1 MLQNN
6 VEMDL
11 KMRLIESGQ
20 TQTEVAEKLG
30 VSLSYVN
37 RITKGREQ
45 IVNKTFV
52 KMMDELGYDVEIT
65 YKKRQPT
72 EAAENRCLSTCT
84 DKRENHTIKFG

>member
-30 VSLSYVN
+30 
-37 RITKGREQ
+37 
-45 IVNKTFV
+45 
-52 KMMDELGYDVEIT
+52 YDVEIT
-65 YKKRQPT
+65 YKKK
-72 EAAENRCLSTCT
+72 AA
-84 DKRENHTIKFG
+84 D

>member
-20 TQTEVAEKLG
+20 TQTEIAEKLG

-52 KMMDELGYDVEIT
+52 RMMDELGYDVELT
-65 YKKRQPT
+65 YKK
-72 EAAENRCLSTCT
+72 
-84 DKRENHTIKFG
+84 K

>member
-37 RITKGREQ
+37 CITKGREQ

-65 YKKRQPT
+65 YKKK
-72 EAAENRCLSTCT
+72 EE
-84 DKRENHTIKFG
+84 

>member
-11 KMRLIESGQ
+11 KMRLIESGL
-20 TQTEVAEKLG
+20 TQTEVSDKLG

-45 IVNKTFV
+45 IVNKTFIR
-52 KMMDELGYDVEIT
+52 MLDELGYDVELT
-65 YKKRQPT
+65 YIKKVVS
-72 EAAENRCLSTCT
+72 A
-84 DKRENHTIKFG
+84 D

>member
-45 IVNKTFV
+45 IVNKIFV
-52 KMMDELGYDVEIT
+52 KMMDEL
-65 YKKRQPT
+65 
-72 EAAENRCLSTCT
+72 AMAEFKGRNMWR
-84 DKRENHTIKFG
+84 

>member
-20 TQTEVAEKLG
+20 TQTEVADKLG

-52 KMMDELGYDVEIT
+52 KMLDELGYDVELT
-65 YKKRQPT
+65 YKK
-72 EAAENRCLSTCT
+72 
-84 DKRENHTIKFG
+84 KGV

>member
-6 VEMDL
+6 VEMGL

-30 VSLSYVN
+30 VSLSYMN

-52 KMMDELGYDVEIT
+52 KMLDELGYDVELT
-65 YKKRQPT
+65 YKKKTMPGNKYGKEDNQ
-72 EAAENRCLSTCT
+72 
-84 DKRENHTIKFG
+84 

>member
-72 EAAENRCLSTCT
+72 EAVANRDLSGCLL
-84 DKRENHTIKFG
+84 

>member
-52 KMMDELGYDVEIT
+52 KMLDELGYDVEIT
-65 YKKRQPT
+65 NKKRQPT
-72 EAAENRCLSTCT
+72 EAAANRDLSGCLL
-84 DKRENHTIKFG
+84 

>member
-11 KMRLIESGQ
+11 KMRLIESVQ

-52 KMMDELGYDVEIT
+52 KMLDELGYDVKLT
-65 YKKRQPT
+65 YKKK
-72 EAAENRCLSTCT
+72 AAE
-84 DKRENHTIKFG
+84 

>member
-65 YKKRQPT
+65 YKKKV
-72 EAAENRCLSTCT
+72 AE
-84 DKRENHTIKFG
+84 

>member
-20 TQTEVAEKLG
+20 TQTEIAEKLG

-52 KMMDELGYDVEIT
+52 RMMDELGYDVELT
-65 YKKRQPT
+65 YKKKT
-72 EAAENRCLSTCT
+72 AE
-84 DKRENHTIKFG
+84 